1 MKQEDLLKLG
11 ASFLAGSVTAFVAL
25 KVVIPKLSGCSASEG
40 RFNTAH
46 ELDKAKV
53 VNSYDIEDLGDKVAF
68 CRCWKSKKF
77 PYCDGTHNAHNK
89 LTGDNLGPV
98 CLSRKESTA

>member
-1 MKQEDLLKLG
+1 MERRKGLFIRCG
-11 ASFLAGSVTAFVAL
+11 IVGTYYSRTGRTT
-25 KVVIPKLSGCSASEG
+25 LSGCSASEG